1 MGREAWQAMVHGVAE
16 SQTRLKRLS
25 RHQVEGLASVLRTK
39 GLFRGLR
46 AEQ

>member
-25 RHQVEGLASVLRTK
+25 THQVEGLASVPRTK
-39 GLFRGLR
+39 GLFRGL
-46 AEQ
+46 